1 MNTSAVA
8 KLLGVSSSTI
18 QRWVKQLEL
27 QMERNELGHYSFTDE
42 DIQLLKQVQEQL
54 KKGVMIQDVTVE
66 RKKTRTGVVKSA
78 GNDPFT
84 EKLLARMN
92 EFEQRLNKKA
102 DDVVSYQL
110 LQHRREIEELQA
122 EVEMLNKRIQCL
134 EEGINKENQHIPSD
148 HEFVFDKELPRKKSK
163 RKNLITSL
171 FGF

>member
-54 KKGVMIQDVTVE
+54 KKGVMLQDVTVE

-84 EKLLARMN
+84 EKLLARIN

-122 EVEMLNKRIQCL
+122 EVDKLNKKIECL
-134 EEGINKENQHIPSD
+134 EEKISNESQRMPSD
-148 HEFVFDKELPRKKSK
+148 HVLIFDKEVPRKNK

>member
-27 QMERNELGHYSFTDE
+27 QMDRNELGHYSFTDG

-54 KKGVMIQDVTVE
+54 KKGVMLQDVTVE
-66 RKKTRTGVVKSA
+66 GKKTRIGVVKPA
-78 GNDPFT
+78 ANEQID
-84 EKLLARMN
+84 EKLLEKIK

-122 EVEMLNKRIQCL
+122 EVEKLTQRIECI
-134 EEGINKENQHIPSD
+134 EEWMNKEHQRIPSD
-148 HEFVFDKELPRKKSK
+148 HAFIFDKELPKKKTK

>member
-27 QMERNELGHYSFTDE
+27 QMERNELGHYLFTDG
-42 DIQLLKQVQEQL
+42 DIQLLKHVQEQL
-54 KKGVMIQDVTVE
+54 KNGVMLQDVTVE
-66 RKKTRTGVVKSA
+66 GKRTRIGVVKPS
-78 GNDPFT
+78 GDDPKLG
-84 EKLLARMN
+84 KLLERIN
-92 EFEQRLNKKA
+92 EFEQKLNKKA

-122 EVEMLNKRIQCL
+122 EVDKLTKKIEFL
-134 EEGINKENQHIPSD
+134 EKGKEKDEQHPPSD
-148 HEFVFDKELPRKKSK
+148 NVLIFDKELPKKKSK

>member
-42 DIQLLKQVQEQL
+42 DIQLLKHVQEQL
-54 KKGVMIQDVTVE
+54 KKGVMLQDVTVE
-66 RKKTRTGVVKSA
+66 GKKTRIGVVKSA

-84 EKLLARMN
+84 EKLLERIN

-122 EVEMLNKRIQCL
+122 EVELLNKKIQCL
-134 EEGINKENQHIPSD
+134 EEGINKENQRIPSD
-148 HEFVFDKELPRKKSK
+148 QVFIFDKELPKKKSK